1 MFILF
6 ASVISSKLQTLY
18 KECEWILNGIG
29 TDMYIIK
36 CTYALLIVL
45 LMQATLI
52 YARPMVSHVGGAES
66 AMATAAEKLSLQM
79 EAQKL
84 ADRKTEFVVNSKEE
98 LVGIM
103 KCTACKRVILQ
114 LHSQII
120 GRVSTEG
127 GASVK
132 KITKRLSKMI
142 KKICQHTSVAS
153 TPEIVEGCKEFIKE
167 NRKLLLETY
176 IPRTLEDHDF
186 FEERFPVTQF
196 CRTETTAC
204 PEGIQSLDELL
215 GKKIDEQRAEDA
227 KSRSNRKS
235 KKRNVKKQ
243 GKEKTKVA
251 PTNKHTAEK
260 KSDHAEKNTDQI
272 NENINNEDGN
282 PPKRKKRK
290 RRRRRRKRENI
301 DNTDNSSEL

>member
-132 KITKRLSKMI
+132 KIEKRLSKII
-142 KKICQHTSVAS
+142 KKICQHTTITS

-176 IPRTLEDHDF
+176 MPRTFEDHDF
-186 FEERFPVTQF
+186 YEERFPVTHF

-215 GKKIDEQRAEDA
+215 GKRIDEQRAEDA
-227 KSRSNRKS
+227 KSKSSGKS
-235 KKRNVKKQ
+235 KKRNVKQ
-243 GKEKTKVA
+243 QDKEKTKKVT
-251 PTNKHTAEK
+251 TNEDIAEK
-260 KSDHAEKNTDQI
+260 KSDHNEKNIEQ
-272 NENINNEDGN
+272 NISNEDGK

-301 DNTDNSSEL
+301 DNNTDNAEL

>member
-227 KSRSNRKS
+227 KSKSSGKS
-235 KKRNVKKQ
+235 KKRNVKQ
-243 GKEKTKVA
+243 QDKEKTKKVT
-251 PTNKHTAEK
+251 TNEDIAEK
-260 KSDHAEKNTDQI
+260 KSDHNEKNIEQ
-272 NENINNEDGN
+272 NISNEDGK

-301 DNTDNSSEL
+301 DNTDNRSEL

>member
-52 YARPMVSHVGGAES
+52 YARTVVSHVGGAES

-132 KITKRLSKMI
+132 KIEKRLSKII
-142 KKICQHTSVAS
+142 KKICQHTSITS
-153 TPEIVEGCKEFIKE
+153 TPEIVAGCKEFIKE

-176 IPRTLEDHDF
+176 MPRTFEDHDF

-227 KSRSNRKS
+227 KSKSSGKS
-235 KKRNVKKQ
+235 KKRNVKQ
-243 GKEKTKVA
+243 QDKEKTKEA
-251 PTNKHTAEK
+251 TTNEDIAEK
-260 KSDHAEKNTDQI
+260 KSDHNEKNIEQ
-272 NENINNEDGN
+272 NINNEDGK

-301 DNTDNSSEL
+301 DNNTDNAEL